1 MKPPADADRAKVA
14 TPAFFL
20 PAEDTPAPT
29 GFFRQLLRAAAMGM
43 AALSLVW
50 GIALVSGLLAAIAG
64 AALGVP
70 IGARLGRSRLRLPVA
85 LGAVASAFGL
95 AQAVAAFV
103 VGAEAVPGAIG
114 VGAAL
119 AAAAA
124 IRFGSTAF
132 LASATLRTLAARKPA
147 AAALEILVLAAAI
160 PTVFASHRDGV
171 IARPLWLSDLAWQE
185 GIDPTHI
192 FLGIG
197 AASVA
202 VLAVL
207 LLAENRSGRAP
218 SSFLALAALTL
229 LALLLFPLL
238 GMPTPSPPS
247 ELGLT
252 SSPDGGSPRPKDP
265 GDAGRGERP
274 EDSDGG
280 DPLDGGAALDGAALI
295 AEGGVADGSAPPAPV
310 SSAQPSDGGT
320 PVAPSEHL
328 NDDSSNSSSSGGE
341 APMAVVILDDDYS
354 PPSQGF
360 YFRQGVWSQW
370 NGARL
375 VGASRSDVD
384 RDVAETF
391 PTGDVAVLDPP
402 PEAGRERVHAKVV
415 LLVEHAQP
423 FALESA
429 VRFAPAPNP
438 NPSRFVRAYRTES
451 LAQGQPYRELF
462 GRKAGNPAW
471 SSAVRSFYLTGS
483 ADPRYAELARD
494 LEARVPPGRKGDPF
508 AAALTVKLYLD
519 DQFTYSTRHR
529 HAGAADPTADFLFGD
544 RTGYCV
550 HFAHAAVLLWR
561 ALGIPAR
568 VGTGYRADETDRH
581 GSSTILIRSADAHAW
596 PELYLE
602 GAGWIVLDIAAKN
615 TLDPTP
621 PPVDSDLQRLLGEM
635 ARKMPPNP
643 ARTALE
649 EGGGLRLGKYGRDVG
664 LFLLFLAAF
673 LLLFLYATKIWRR
686 LAPWVSG
693 PARLPFSGYRATLDM
708 LAEVGQSRRFGETRE
723 AFARRVLELTPS
735 FEALTALHVAAALGD
750 GSKAIEAREEFSR
763 ARWRAG
769 LRAVRAEIQRGAKG
783 WRRVVGA
790 LDPVSFLRSR

>member
-1 MKPPADADRAKVA
+1 MKLPPGAALEPAA
-14 TPAFFL
+14 TPARSL
-20 PAEDTPAPT
+20 LAEDAPAPP
-29 GFFRQLLRAAAMGM
+29 GLFRQLLRAAAMGM
-43 AALSLVW
+43 AALSLAW

-85 LGAVASAFGL
+85 LGVVAASFLL
-95 AQAVAAFV
+95 AQALAAFV
-103 VGAEAVPGAIG
+103 VGDEAVPQAIG
-114 VGAAL
+114 VGTAL
-119 AAAAA
+119 AASAAL
-124 IRFGSTAF
+124 RFGSTAF
-132 LASATLRTLAARKPA
+132 LASAALRTLATRRPA
-147 AAALEILVLAAAI
+147 AAALEILALAAAI
-160 PTVFASHRDGV
+160 PTIFASHRDGV
-171 IARPLWLSDLAWQE
+171 IARPLWLSDVAWQE

-207 LLAENRSGRAP
+207 LLAETRSGRAP

-229 LALLLFPLL
+229 LALVLLPVL
-238 GMPTPSPPS
+238 GMPTPKPPG

-252 SSPDGGSPRPKDP
+252 NSADGGSPRDL
-265 GDAGRGERP
+265 GDGGDGARP
-274 EDSDGG
+274 ESGDGG
-280 DPLDGGAALDGAALI
+280 DPLDGGAALDGDAQL
-295 AEGGVADGSAPPAPV
+295 EDGGGADGSAEPR
-310 SSAQPSDGGT
+310 DGGP

-328 NDDSSNSSSSGGE
+328 NDDSSGSGGE

-360 YFRQGVWSQW
+360 YFRQDVWSQW

-375 VGASRSDVD
+375 VRASRSDVD

-391 PTGDVAVLDPP
+391 PTSDVAVLDPP
-402 PEAGRERVHAKVV
+402 LEEGRERVHQKVV
-415 LLVEHAQP
+415 LVVDHAQP

-438 NPSRFVRAYRTES
+438 NPARFVRAYRVES
-451 LAQGQPYRELF
+451 LAQGLPYRELF
-462 GRKAGNPAW
+462 GRNAGNPRWPRA
-471 SSAVRSFYLTGS
+471 ARSFYLEGS
-483 ADPRYAELARD
+483 SDPRYAELARD
-494 LEARVPPGRKGDPF
+494 LAARVPEGRKGDPF
-508 AAALTVKLYLD
+508 ATALTVKLFLD

-568 VGTGYRADETDRH
+568 VGTGYRSDETNRH

-602 GAGWIVLDIAAKN
+602 GAGWIVLDIAAKSS
-615 TLDPTP
+615 LDPTP

-643 ARTALE
+643 TRTALE
-649 EGGGLRLGKYGRDVG
+649 ESGGLHLGKYARDLG
-664 LFLLFLAAF
+664 LFLLVFGAF
-673 LLLFLYATKIWRR
+673 LLAFLYATKLWRR
-686 LAPWVSG
+686 IAPWVSG
-693 PARLPFSGYRATLDM
+693 PRRLPFSGYRATLDM
-708 LAEVGQSRRFGETRE
+708 LSEVGQSRRFGETRE

-735 FEALTALHVAAALGD
+735 FEALTDLHVAAALGD
-750 GSKAIEAREEFSR
+750 RQKAIEAREEFSR
-763 ARWRAG
+763 QRWREG
-769 LRAVRAEIQRGAKG
+769 LRAVRAEIQKGSKG